1 MQSLDVA
8 ELATWNMSASDA
20 NHVNSI
26 QLLAGQR
33 YSQYHRH

>member
-1 MQSLDVA
+1 
-8 ELATWNMSASDA
+8 MSASDA
-20 NHVNSI
+20 NHCQTDDDEIERYYVNSI